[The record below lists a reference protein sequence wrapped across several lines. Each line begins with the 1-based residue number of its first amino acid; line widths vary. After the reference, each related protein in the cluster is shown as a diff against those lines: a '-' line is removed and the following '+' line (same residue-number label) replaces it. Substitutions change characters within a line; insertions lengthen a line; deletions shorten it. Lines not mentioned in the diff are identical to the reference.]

1 MTKTNSNKMTLNKKL
16 HIINIFRRL
25 ADIVLLILLTAA
37 SMTACGPGVKSGADS
52 PRLES
57 CSVYGETTGG
67 EDEQFI
73 VADMTFDREIRLDE
87 GLEDQLRV
95 VIGGNRVDPEDIAAE
110 LKGTA
115 DLELRMH
122 VDRVVTGALQITNV
136 PGEKNVDAIR
146 TADGKTCVGEISIDE
161 MIPSGVT
168 LSRLSSEP
176 GTVTCSVDS
185 LPDHRCIIWLRL
197 TENGEPVKPDSTET
211 TDVLDDAVAVHEH
224 EFLWATKKTVAE
236 DMAETLNRYFSSGY
250 SAKAQDGT
258 VTVTKKSDAAGS
270 EIDLQ
275 IYEG

>member
-1 MTKTNSNKMTLNKKL
+1 
-16 HIINIFRRL
+16 
-25 ADIVLLILLTAA
+25 
-37 SMTACGPGVKSGADS
+37 MTACSPGAESGADS

-57 CSVYGETTGG
+57 CSVHGETCGG

-73 VADMTFDREIRLDE
+73 VADMAFDREIRLDE

-95 VIGGNRVDPEDIAAE
+95 VIGGTRVDPEDIAAE
-110 LKGTA
+110 LNGTA

-136 PGEKNVDAIR
+136 PGEENVEAIR
-146 TADGKTCVGEISIDE
+146 TADGKTCVGEISVDK

-168 LSRLSSEP
+168 LSKLSSEP
-176 GTVTCSVDS
+176 GKVTCSVDS

-197 TENGEPVKPDSTET
+197 TDNGKPVVPEGTDT
-211 TDVLDDAVAVHEH
+211 TDVLEDAVAVHEH

-236 DMAETLNRYFSSGY
+236 DMAETLNRYYSSGY
-250 SAKAQDGT
+250 TAEASEGT
-258 VTVTKKSDAAGS
+258 VTVSKKADTADS
-270 EIDLQ
+270 EIELQ